1 MKDHYYAVIMA
12 GGGGTRLW
20 PVSRRGSPKQ
30 TLKLFDDRS
39 LFQLAIDRLE
49 GFLPLEH
56 IFVVTSAEQ
65 VERLHDQ
72 KPELNLSNF
81 LVEPQPRG
89 TAAVVAM
96 AAAAL
101 RKIDAD
107 AVLAVLTADHLIGN
121 VEEFHR
127 SLTAAD
133 ELAKQGYIVTMG
145 IKPSHPATGYGY
157 IESGEELGEFAGVR
171 GYKVVNFIEKPD
183 GDRAR
188 ELIKKDTFTWNSGMF
203 ISRADVI
210 LGEYKKLM
218 PLLSL
223 RINSILPYLNRDHLH
238 PGFTEVWLKIKPET
252 VDYGIMEKTSLAV
265 VLPVM
270 NLEWNDVGS
279 WDSFF
284 DVFAVNENGNII
296 LQAKHEGI
304 DTTNSL
310 VLSTDPDKLV
320 VTLGMSNVIVIQTQ
334 DAVLICPR
342 GESQR
347 VKELVN
353 YLEKNHYTLFL

>member
-30 TLKLFDDRS
+30 ILKLFNDRS
-39 LFQLAIDRLE
+39 LFQLAIDRLA
-49 GFLPLEH
+49 GFLPPEN
-56 IFVVTSAEQ
+56 IFVVTSAELVNQ
-65 VERLHDQ
+65 LHDQ

-81 LVEPQPRG
+81 LIEPEPRG

-101 RKIDAD
+101 RKKDAD
-107 AVLAVLTADHLIGN
+107 AVLAVLTAVHLIGN
-121 VEEFHR
+121 IAEFHQ
-127 SLTAAD
+127 SLSAAN
-133 ELAKQGYIVTMG
+133 ELANQGYIVTMG
-145 IKPSHPATGYGY
+145 IKPSHAATGYGY
-157 IESGEELGEFAGVR
+157 IESGAELGVFAGTR
-171 GYKVVNFIEKPD
+171 GFKVVNFIEKPD
-183 GDRAR
+183 EDRAR

-203 ISRADVI
+203 ICRADVV
-210 LGEYKKLM
+210 LGEYKKHM
-218 PLLSL
+218 PLLSI
-223 RINSILPYLNRDHLH
+223 RIDSLTPYLNVDHLH
-238 PGFTEVWLKIKPET
+238 PNFVETWQKIKPET
-252 VDYGIMEKTSLAV
+252 VDYGIMEKTSLAA

-279 WDSFF
+279 WDSLF
-284 DVFAVNENGNII
+284 DVFAINENGNII

-320 VTLGMSNVIVIQTQ
+320 VTLGMNNVIVIQTP

-342 GESQR
+342 GASQR

-353 YLEKNHYTLFL
+353 YLEKQHYTLFL